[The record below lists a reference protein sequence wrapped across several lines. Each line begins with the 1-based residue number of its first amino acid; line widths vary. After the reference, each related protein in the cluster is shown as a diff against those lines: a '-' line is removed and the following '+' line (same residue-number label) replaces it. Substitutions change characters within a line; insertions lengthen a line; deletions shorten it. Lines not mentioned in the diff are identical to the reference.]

1 MSASV
6 LAYIAAGYVVLM
18 LLVLWRIVHL
28 APGAYRNVPNEDGSY
43 PE

>member
-6 LAYIAAGYVVLM
+6 LTYVAAVYVVLV

-28 APGAYRNVPNEDGSY
+28 APGAYRNVQREDGSY